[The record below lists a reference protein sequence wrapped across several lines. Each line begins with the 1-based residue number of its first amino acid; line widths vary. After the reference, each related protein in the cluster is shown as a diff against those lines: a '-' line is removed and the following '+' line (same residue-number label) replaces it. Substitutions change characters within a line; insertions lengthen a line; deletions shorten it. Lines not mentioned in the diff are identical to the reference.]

1 MTQSDRERF
10 NSFDLDEG
18 FDYGVQ
24 SGGTS
29 RRVRRR
35 LFALKIRQLGFSCIA
50 KLPIPPKSQL
60 ASTFGRH
67 QATDSQAHPSS
78 RQTTLQ
84 SRPGMSD
91 KWLEFP
97 VPGASIYELGSIS
110 TAVVNTS
117 RGKPVIRPI
126 SRSHMSKRYRNKR
139 APRGISRALLLGLS
153 LGIFGIPILP
163 VTAANSDINFKDDV
177 LPALKSRCFK
187 CHGPDKQK
195 SDLRLDTLSIDLIK
209 DRPAAETWHDV
220 LNALNLGEMP
230 PEDEPQFSDAERK
243 LVIRWLTKK
252 IRQAAEAQREAGSGV
267 VLRRLNRAEYNNTL
281 RDLLGIDDD
290 YARNLPPEAVSEEG
304 FKNNGSALRM
314 SELQFEYYLK
324 AAREALAQ
332 VIVTHPEPEVFQYET
347 NQTVADKGKGH
358 WSNEL
363 GRHGTF
369 VVRMEEYPEQ
379 GDFVVRVRARAD
391 LKEGKGYPQL
401 AVSVGFRSDVHAPSR
416 DFPAIDI
423 TSDETRTYEFR
434 GRMEQFPLPSK
445 TQSKYPGLLIWAR
458 NAYHDG
464 IEPGKPQRESKI
476 VKGKKRK
483 GAIVYPVDPS
493 FPKITVE
500 SVELVGPI
508 FKHWPPEHHRRILF
522 DSPLR
527 QTDESAYARQVLT
540 RFISRA
546 FRRPVGD
553 AEVTPF
559 FRYFENVLTGAE
571 SLEVAMREALAMVL
585 ISTDFL
591 YLVEPSVPGK
601 KRPLNNH
608 ELASRLSYFLWGT
621 MPDQDLVTAAFEGG
635 LTEPQAIK
643 KQVQRLLDSDRSQ
656 NFIDQFTDQ
665 WLDLGAIDRVAVN
678 PEFYPDFDNRLKPH
692 LREETRQFF
701 TEILRHD
708 LSALN
713 LLDSKFAMLNEPL
726 ARHYGLSG
734 PRGSGFERVPL
745 KAKDRRGGL
754 LTQGSVLLGNSTGE
768 DSHPV
773 MRAVWLRERLLDDP
787 PPPPPPNVP
796 TLDAEDPNFAKLS
809 VRRQLEIH
817 RKDPAC
823 ADCHRGI
830 DPWGIALEEFGA
842 DGLLRDR
849 ILRKDRNGKRQRDI
863 HVAINSNATLPDGH
877 PVTGLNDLKAYL
889 LQKKSGQFA
898 RTVVSRMLAY
908 ALGRSLELGD
918 EETINRLT
926 ERFVAGGYNLR
937 QLIEQIAVCD
947 PFMTK

>member
-1 MTQSDRERF
+1 
-10 NSFDLDEG
+10 
-18 FDYGVQ
+18 
-24 SGGTS
+24 
-29 RRVRRR
+29 
-35 LFALKIRQLGFSCIA
+35 
-50 KLPIPPKSQL
+50 
-60 ASTFGRH
+60 
-67 QATDSQAHPSS
+67 
-78 RQTTLQ
+78 
-84 SRPGMSD
+84 
-91 KWLEFP
+91 
-97 VPGASIYELGSIS
+97 
-110 TAVVNTS
+110 
-117 RGKPVIRPI
+117 
-126 SRSHMSKRYRNKR
+126 
-139 APRGISRALLLGLS
+139 
-153 LGIFGIPILP
+153 
-163 VTAANSDINFKDDV
+163 
-177 LPALKSRCFK
+177 
-187 CHGPDKQK
+187 
-195 SDLRLDTLSIDLIK
+195 
-209 DRPAAETWHDV
+209 
-220 LNALNLGEMP
+220 
-230 PEDEPQFSDAERK
+230 
-243 LVIRWLTKK
+243 
-252 IRQAAEAQREAGSGV
+252 
-267 VLRRLNRAEYNNTL
+267 
-281 RDLLGIDDD
+281 
-290 YARNLPPEAVSEEG
+290 
-304 FKNNGSALRM
+304 
-314 SELQFEYYLK
+314 
-324 AAREALAQ
+324 
-332 VIVTHPEPEVFQYET
+332 
-347 NQTVADKGKGH
+347 
-358 WSNEL
+358 
-363 GRHGTF
+363 
-369 VVRMEEYPEQ
+369 
-379 GDFVVRVRARAD
+379 
-391 LKEGKGYPQL
+391 
-401 AVSVGFRSDVHAPSR
+401 
-416 DFPAIDI
+416 
-423 TSDETRTYEFR
+423 
-434 GRMEQFPLPSK
+434 
-445 TQSKYPGLLIWAR
+445 
-458 NAYHDG
+458 
-464 IEPGKPQRESKI
+464 
-476 VKGKKRK
+476 
-483 GAIVYPVDPS
+483 
-493 FPKITVE
+493 
-500 SVELVGPI
+500 
-508 FKHWPPEHHRRILF
+508 
-522 DSPLR
+522 
-527 QTDESAYARQVLT
+527 
-540 RFISRA
+540 
-546 FRRPVGD
+546 
-553 AEVTPF
+553 
-559 FRYFENVLTGAE
+559 
-571 SLEVAMREALAMVL
+571 MREALAMVL

-937 QLIEQIAVCD
+937 QLIEQIVVCD